1 MDLTARHIHEKQFHD
16 AWRGYNQEEVDEFL
30 DRIADQ
36 LNRLEHENASLQTRL
51 RELDQMVEASRST
64 EDMLK
69 KTLVTAQ
76 QAAEEAI
83 STAKSKA
90 EALVAEAEERAQRAN
105 DELKHRVA
113 TAEEEVR
120 RKTVEVERQQ
130 MARRRDTQ
138 QSIDR
143 LEAFESEIKQR
154 LKAFLEQQISALD
167 TLVDKGRAPASL
179 PSSSPSPSPSEET
192 KPPAAAQPQQPGPA
206 GSGPRPQAAPP
217 RRQEQSP
224 EARTAAGSTQPQA
237 ATAAED
243 AEFLDFTGDEVVVD
257 DFVNVDNGEA
267 RKRPLRGIFRRESRD
282 EDWSEEG
289 R

>member
-30 DRIADQ
+30 DRVAEQ
-36 LNRLEHENASLQTRL
+36 LNRLERENAALQTRL

-83 STAKSKA
+83 STAKTKA
-90 EALVAEAEERAQRAN
+90 EALVAEAEQRAQRAN

-120 RKTVEVERQQ
+120 RKTAEVERQQ
-130 MARRRDTQ
+130 LARRRDTQ

-143 LEAFESEIKQR
+143 LEAFETEIKQR
-154 LKAFLEQQISALD
+154 LRAFLEQQLSALD
-167 TLVDKGRAPASL
+167 GLVDKGKTQAAATQAASQAASQAGAAPAVK
-179 PSSSPSPSPSEET
+179 E
-192 KPPAAAQPQQPGPA
+192 PAAAAPEPA
-206 GSGPRPQAAPP
+206 ARPQATPA
-217 RRQEQSP
+217 
-224 EARTAAGSTQPQA
+224 ARPSAGPTPQARAAVETTQPHA
-237 ATAAED
+237 AVATEEP
-243 AEFLDFTGDEVVVD
+243 EFMDFGGDEAEVGDYVH
-257 DFVNVDNGEA
+257 VDNGDA
-267 RKRPLRGIFRRESRD
+267 RKRPLRGIFRRETRD
-282 EDWSEEG
+282 EDWPEES

>member
-1 MDLTARHIHEKQFHD
+1 MELTARHIHEKQFHD

-30 DRIADQ
+30 DRVAEQ
-36 LNRLEHENASLQTRL
+36 LNRLERENAALQTRL

-83 STAKSKA
+83 ATAKTKA
-90 EALVAEAEERAQRAN
+90 EALVAEAEQRAQRAN

-120 RKTVEVERQQ
+120 RKTAEVERQQ
-130 MARRRDTQ
+130 LARRRDTQ

-143 LEAFESEIKQR
+143 LEAFETEIKNR
-154 LKAFLEQQISALD
+154 LRAFLEQQLNALD
-167 TLVDKGRAPASL
+167 ALIEKGKTQTPAAPASQPK
-179 PSSSPSPSPSEET
+179 PSTSRQETHPSGSDPS
-192 KPPAAAQPQQPGPA
+192 
-206 GSGPRPQAAPP
+206 PRPQATPAAQPPHDAAP
-217 RRQEQSP
+217 Q
-224 EARTAAGSTQPQA
+224 ARAAVESTQPQTA
-237 ATAAED
+237 VATQDTGFTEFAGDDAVVED
-243 AEFLDFTGDEVVVD
+243 Y
-257 DFVNVDNGEA
+257 VNADNGDA
-267 RKRPLRGIFRRESRD
+267 RKRPLRGIFRRESRV
-282 EDWSEEG
+282 EDWPDEN

>member
-30 DRIADQ
+30 DRVAEQ
-36 LNRLEHENASLQTRL
+36 LNRLERENAALQTRL

-83 STAKSKA
+83 ATAKTKA
-90 EALVAEAEERAQRAN
+90 EALVAEAEQRAQRAN

-120 RKTVEVERQQ
+120 RKTAEVERQQ
-130 MARRRDTQ
+130 LARRRDTQ

-143 LEAFESEIKQR
+143 LEAFETEIKQR
-154 LKAFLEQQISALD
+154 LRAFLEQQLSALD
-167 TLVDKGRAPASL
+167 GLVDKGKAQTAATQAAAQSAPAPVAADSAS
-179 PSSSPSPSPSEET
+179 SSSPE
-192 KPPAAAQPQQPGPA
+192 PAA
-206 GSGPRPQAAPP
+206 RPQATPAARP
-217 RRQEQSP
+217 SP
-224 EARTAAGSTQPQA
+224 QASPQARAAVETTQPHA
-237 ATAAED
+237 AVATEEP
-243 AEFLDFTGDEVVVD
+243 EFMDFGGDEAEVGD
-257 DFVNVDNGEA
+257 YVNTENGDA
-267 RKRPLRGIFRRESRD
+267 RKRPLRGIFRREARD
-282 EDWSEEG
+282 EDWSEES

>member
-30 DRIADQ
+30 DRVAEQ
-36 LNRLEHENASLQTRL
+36 LNRLERENAALQTRL

-83 STAKSKA
+83 ATAKTKA
-90 EALVAEAEERAQRAN
+90 EALVAEAEQRAQRAN

-120 RKTVEVERQQ
+120 RKTAEVERQQ
-130 MARRRDTQ
+130 LARRRDTQ
-138 QSIDR
+138 QSIER
-143 LEAFESEIKQR
+143 LEAFETEIKQR
-154 LKAFLEQQISALD
+154 LRAFLEQQLSALD
-167 TLVDKGRAPASL
+167 GLVDKGKAQAAATQAATQSAPAPTTAGSASAA
-179 PSSSPSPSPSEET
+179 PE
-192 KPPAAAQPQQPGPA
+192 PAA
-206 GSGPRPQAAPP
+206 RPQAGPAARPAPQASPQP
-217 RRQEQSP
+217 R
-224 EARTAAGSTQPQA
+224 AAVETTQPRA
-237 ATAAED
+237 AVATED
-243 AEFLDFTGDEVVVD
+243 PEFMDFGGDEAEVGD
-257 DFVNVDNGEA
+257 YVNNENGDA
-267 RKRPLRGIFRRESRD
+267 RKRPLRGIFRREARD
-282 EDWSEEG
+282 EDWSEES

>member
-1 MDLTARHIHEKQFHD
+1 MDMTARHIHEKQFHD

-36 LNRLEHENASLQTRL
+36 LNRLEHENAALQTRL

-154 LKAFLEQQISALD
+154 LKAFLEQQMSALD
-167 TLVDKGRAPASL
+167 GLVDKGKAPA
-179 PSSSPSPSPSEET
+179 SSPSPSSTPADET
-192 KPPAAAQPQQPGPA
+192 KPAATQPQQPA
-206 GSGPRPQAAPP
+206 ASGSGPRPQAAPAP
-217 RRQEQSP
+217 RQGQSP
-224 EARTAAGSTQPQA
+224 EARTAGGSTQPQA
-237 ATAAED
+237 AIATED

-289 R
+289 S

>member
-30 DRIADQ
+30 DRVAEQ
-36 LNRLEHENASLQTRL
+36 LNRLERENAALQTRL

-83 STAKSKA
+83 ATAKTKA
-90 EALVAEAEERAQRAN
+90 EALVAEAEQRAQRAN

-120 RKTVEVERQQ
+120 RKTAEVERQQ
-130 MARRRDTQ
+130 LARRRDTQ
-138 QSIDR
+138 QSIER
-143 LEAFESEIKQR
+143 LEAFETEIKQR
-154 LKAFLEQQISALD
+154 LRAFLEQQLSALD
-167 TLVDKGRAPASL
+167 GLVDKGKAQAAATQAATQSAPAPVSTGSASAT
-179 PSSSPSPSPSEET
+179 PE
-192 KPPAAAQPQQPGPA
+192 PAA
-206 GSGPRPQAAPP
+206 RPQAGPAARPAPQASPQP
-217 RRQEQSP
+217 R
-224 EARTAAGSTQPQA
+224 AAVETTQPSA
-237 ATAAED
+237 AVATED
-243 AEFLDFTGDEVVVD
+243 PEFMDFGGDEAEVGD
-257 DFVNVDNGEA
+257 YVNTENGDA
-267 RKRPLRGIFRRESRD
+267 RKRPLRGIFRREARD
-282 EDWSEEG
+282 EDWSEES